1 MKTLI
6 TRAISALF
14 AVLTVY
20 GLYYFFQK
28 DGFKIIITLGALIG
42 SFELMTILFKESDSK
57 SNKFVFYA
65 LLICVFGLCSFFPSY
80 SAIIFAFFSIV
91 YLLFSILIL
100 HKFEDLNELN
110 LFQAKS
116 VLGFFYMGLLPSF
129 MIRLLDIPN
138 GMVWFTALLSIVFA
152 GDIGAYLTG
161 MLFGKRKIMPLISPK
176 KTVEGSIGGIIFSMI
191 TGLIFSLNFLTHV
204 NLASMLL
211 LAFSTS
217 VVAQFGDFFESV
229 LKRIAEVK
237 DSGSIMP
244 GHGGVLDRV
253 DGVLFG
259 APIILFGAILLE
271 GLLTKS

>member
-6 TRAISALF
+6 TRAIS
-14 AVLTVY
+14 TVIAILSIY
-20 GLYYFFQK
+20 GLYHFFQK
-28 DGFKIIITLGALIG
+28 DGFKILICFGVLIG
-42 SFELMTILFKESDSK
+42 SFELMSILFKESESK
-57 SNKFVFYA
+57 SNKFAFYILVVSVFA
-65 LLICVFGLCSFFPSY
+65 LCSIFPSF

-110 LFQAKS
+110 HFQAKS
-116 VLGFFYMGLLPSF
+116 ILGFFYMGLLPSF

-138 GMVWFTALLSIVFA
+138 GMIWFNTLLSIVFA

-176 KTVEGSIGGIIFSMI
+176 KTIEGSIGGIIFSQVAA
-191 TGLIFSLNFLTHV
+191 LIISHFFLPHINLPSLLI
-204 NLASMLL
+204 

-229 LKRIAEVK
+229 LKRVAEVK
-237 DSGSIMP
+237 DSGKIMP
-244 GHGGVLDRV
+244 GHGGILDRV

-259 APIILFGAILLE
+259 APIVLFGAILLE
-271 GLLTKS
+271 GLLTKN

>member
-6 TRAISALF
+6 IRAISALI
-14 AVLTVY
+14 AILTVY

-28 DGFKIIITLGALIG
+28 DGFKILIIIGAIIG
-42 SFELMTILFKESDSK
+42 SFELMTILFKESESK

-65 LLICVFGLCSFFPSY
+65 LLISVFALSSFFPSY

-138 GMVWFTALLSIVFA
+138 GIVWFTALLSIVFA

-191 TGLIFSLNFLTHV
+191 AGLILGLNFLTHI
-204 NLASMLL
+204 NLASLL
-211 LAFSTS
+211 LLSFSTS

>member
-14 AVLTVY
+14 AVLAVY
-20 GLYYFFQK
+20 GLYYFFDK
-28 DGFKIIITLGALIG
+28 NGFKIIISLGALIG

-65 LLICVFGLCSFFPSY
+65 LLVAVFALCSFFPSY
-80 SAIIFAFFSIV
+80 SAIIFAFFCVV

-138 GMVWFTALLSIVFA
+138 GIVWFTALLSIVFA

-191 TGLIFSLNFLTHV
+191 TGLIFGLNYLTHV
-204 NLASMLL
+204 NLASLLL

-229 LKRIAEVK
+229 LKRVAEVK

-271 GLLTKS
+271 GILTKS

>member
-6 TRAISALF
+6 IRAISAF
-14 AVLTVY
+14 IAVLTVY
-20 GLYYFFQK
+20 GLYYFFHK
-28 DGFKIIITLGALIG
+28 DGFKILVTIGAIIG
-42 SFELMTILFKESDSK
+42 SFELMTILFKESESK

-65 LLICVFGLCSFFPSY
+65 LLISVYALSSFFPSY

-129 MIRLLDIPN
+129 MIQLLDIPN
-138 GMVWFTALLSIVFA
+138 GIVWFTALLSIVFA

-176 KTVEGSIGGIIFSMI
+176 KTIEGSIGGIIFSMI
-191 TGLIFSLNFLTHV
+191 AGVILGLNFLTHI
-204 NLASMLL
+204 NLASLL
-211 LAFSTS
+211 LLSFSTS

-244 GHGGVLDRV
+244 GHGGILDRV

>member
-6 TRAISALF
+6 TRAISALI

-20 GLYYFFQK
+20 GLYYFLNK
-28 DGFKIIITLGALIG
+28 DGFKILICIGALIG
-42 SFELMTILFKESDSK
+42 SFELMTILFKESESK
-57 SNKFVFYA
+57 SNKFAFYA
-65 LLICVFGLCSFFPSY
+65 LLIAVFALCSFFPSY

-138 GMVWFTALLSIVFA
+138 GMTWFTALLSIVFA

-191 TGLIFSLNFLTHV
+191 AGLVFGLNFLTHV
-204 NLASMLL
+204 NLPSLL
-211 LAFSTS
+211 LLSFSTS

-229 LKRIAEVK
+229 LKRVAEVK